1 MDFGRIITAM
11 VTPFDDKQDLHIDKI
26 RTLVNHLENSGTDTI
41 VLGGTTGE
49 GPTLT
54 DDEKTALLNEV
65 YTYKQ
70 SRTKIIM
77 NVGTNNTK
85 ETVEKAIRWSNNK
98 MVDAVM
104 VVCPYY
110 NKPSQLGLFKHFEA
124 VNDSIEKPI
133 MAYHIPG
140 RTNVT
145 MTAETMIKIANLSNV
160 TMLKDAEGD
169 FDKLK
174 TVIEQTRD
182 LWDIYS
188 GDDPLLVDYL
198 EIGSKGVVSVASHI
212 VGDAIVNLLEAY
224 QSGARDTASEIQLFI
239 KNVSEMLFPTYAP
252 NPVAVKFV
260 LAQFGLVQEDVR
272 LPLTPLEQ
280 YEKERIKSKLETL
293 RLL

>member
-11 VTPFDDKQDLHIDKI
+11 VTPFDDKQDLHIDKV
-26 RTLVNHLENSGTDTI
+26 RTLVNHLENTGTDTF

-54 DDEKTALLNEV
+54 EEEKLTLINEV
-65 YTYKQ
+65 YRCKKNH
-70 SRTKIIM
+70 TKIIM

-85 ETVEKAIRWSNNK
+85 ETVEKAIKWSNNK

-110 NKPSQLGLFKHFEA
+110 NKPNQLGLFKHFEA
-124 VNDSIEKPI
+124 VNDSIVKPI

-145 MTAETMIKIANLSNV
+145 MTAETLIKIANLSNV

-174 TVIEQTRD
+174 TVIKQTRD

-188 GDDPLLVDYL
+188 GDDPLLMDYL
-198 EIGSKGVVSVASHI
+198 DIGSKGVVSVASHI
-212 VGDAIVNLLEAY
+212 VGDAIVKLLEAY
-224 QSGARDTASEIQLFI
+224 QTGAKDSANEIQLFI

-252 NPVAVKFV
+252 NPVGVKFV
-260 LAQFGLVQEDVR
+260 LEQLGLVQEDVR
-272 LPLTPLEQ
+272 LPLTTLEP
-280 YEKERIKSKLETL
+280 YEKEWIKSKLETL
-293 RLL
+293 KIL

>member
-11 VTPFDDKQDLHIDKI
+11 VTPFDDKQDLQIDKV
-26 RTLVNHLENSGTDTI
+26 RALVNHLENTGTDTF

-54 DDEKTALLNEV
+54 DDEKSDLLNEV
-65 YTYKQ
+65 YKNKEN
-70 SRTKIIM
+70 RTKIIM

-85 ETVEKAIRWSNNK
+85 ETVEKAIKWSNNR

-104 VVCPYY
+104 VVSPYY
-110 NKPSQLGLFKHFEA
+110 NKPNQLGLFKHFEA

-174 TVIEQTRD
+174 VVIGHTQG

-188 GDDPLLVDYL
+188 GDDPILVDYL

-212 VGDAIVNLLEAY
+212 VGEAIVDLLEAY
-224 QSGARDTASEIQLFI
+224 DSGARDSANEIQSYI
-239 KNVSEMLFPTYAP
+239 KKVSETLFPTYAP
-252 NPVAVKFV
+252 NPVAVKYV
-260 LAQFGLVQEDVR
+260 LDQLGLVQEEVR
-272 LPLTPLEQ
+272 LPLTTLELK
-280 YEKERIKSKLETL
+280 EKEWIKSKLKTL
-293 RLL
+293 RIL